1 VIGGYVS
8 SAILAVSGAAGILV
22 PDQIATALDTTFT
35 SARGRA
41 ELRVVYGALA
51 VMGVWALVA
60 AEREVF
66 IAVGVFWLGAAG
78 VRLFAL
84 AVDRPRKVWTYWAYL
99 ALEIVVGLAG
109 VLGSG

>member
-35 SARGRA
+35 SVRGRA
-41 ELRVVYGALA
+41 ELRIVYGALA
-51 VMGVWALVA
+51 AMGVWALVA
-60 AEREVF
+60 ADREVF
-66 IAVGVFWLGAAG
+66 IAIGVFWLGAAG
-78 VRLFAL
+78 VRLLAF
-84 AVDRPRKVWTYWAYL
+84 AVDRPRKVWTYWVFL